1 MTNKATS
8 GFRGVWQTPTL
19 RKLVAARFISNL
31 GNGLGPVAIPF
42 GVLSLPN
49 TNGTSLS
56 LVWFANMLPLVG
68 FTLIGGVIGDRFPRA
83 QLVGGAD
90 LLLGLLV
97 LGNGLALITGHGSLL
112 IFILVGFFGGF
123 LNAIWYPSM
132 GALTSDLADEKIL
145 QESNSSIMLS
155 GNLAMIIGTSIGG
168 VIVATVGAGWAIAID
183 GISFLLA
190 GALVFSLRKYTP
202 IAKPTSESTL
212 KELKSGWREFTSHRW
227 IVAIVASSTIL
238 FAGERSVYSII
249 GPLVAKNELGGP
261 RPWSYILAT
270 WSIGSVFGVLI
281 AGKFKPKYPIRFA
294 LMMQFPTVL
303 WILALANSRSVLL
316 IAVCG
321 FMLGIAMDLFYV
333 LWVTT
338 IQQHVAKDSLSKV
351 LAYDAWGSMAMA
363 PLVMGIAGP
372 IAEKFGTTT
381 TLNYLA
387 IIFSLA
393 LLLPFLVKEVRQIRA
408 I

>member
-1 MTNKATS
+1 M
-8 GFRGVWQTPTL
+8 
-19 RKLVAARFISNL
+19 
-31 GNGLGPVAIPF
+31 GPVAIPF
-42 GVLSLPN
+42 GVLALSN

-56 LVWFANMLPLVG
+56 LVWLANMLPLVG
-68 FTLIGGVIGDRFPRA
+68 FTLIGGVVGDKFPRA
-83 QLVGGAD
+83 QLVGGTD
-90 LLLGLLV
+90 ILLGILV
-97 LGNGLALITGHGSLL
+97 LINGISLITSHGSLL

-155 GNLAMIIGTSIGG
+155 GNIAMIIGTSIGG
-168 VIVATVGAGWAIAID
+168 AIVATLGAGWAIAID
-183 GISFLLA
+183 GISFLVA

-202 IAKPTSESTL
+202 VAKPSSESTL
-212 KELKSGWREFTSHRW
+212 KELKNGWREFTSHKW
-227 IVAIVASSTIL
+227 IVAIVAASTIL

-249 GPLVAKNELGGP
+249 GPLVAKNELGGA
-261 RPWSYILAT
+261 RPWSFILAT
-270 WSIGSVFGVLI
+270 WSIGSVLGVLI

-294 LMMQFPTVL
+294 LMMQFPSVV
-303 WILALANSRSVLL
+303 WMLALGNTTSIWF
-316 IAVCG
+316 IAICA
-321 FMLGIAMDLFYV
+321 FSLGIAMDLFYV

-338 IQQHVAKDSLSKV
+338 IQQHVAKESLSKV

-372 IAEKFGTTT
+372 IAEKLGTQA
-381 TLNYLA
+381 TLNSLA
-387 IIFSLA
+387 IIFTIT
-393 LLLPFLVKEVRQIRA
+393 LLLPFLVKEVRQIKA